1 MAVTQFEIDNALM
14 AGRAYFDTRA
24 SINRFPVP
32 QGWVEFNHRA
42 LDSGFEATSFTDG
55 SRIVISY
62 AGTDFTD
69 ISDWTQA
76 NIPLAFG
83 FGSDQLRQAALY
95 YLEVKTANPTATISF
110 TGHSLGG
117 DLAALMA
124 VLFDEQA
131 ITFDQAPFANSAT
144 LSIREDL
151 IDYLKDNG
159 YTDATLSSLVPE
171 LLTFNPYDP
180 APGREANITG
190 YYVDGEVLAE
200 LQANTS
206 LRILG
211 SQTKLSQNS
220 TGLGLDGPVSLHAQ
234 SLLTAFL
241 ENDAFRAIT
250 FSLPE
255 LLKMVFDEALY
266 YRDPNNTDNP
276 ERNLLE
282 HLLRHQIGV
291 AADPSTSTA
300 AIPTDAMLDRF
311 TADLQKVAQAGG
323 FTLSNQHIA
332 NTLVA
337 FAMQFYYENTDA
349 AVIGHTLYADV
360 TGGLRFDRSDVS
372 ASLADAKG
380 WQQYFQNWLAQ
391 DLSLEEHR
399 IVLQLLPAATDWFI
413 QSGLLDL
420 NATADI
426 SKAFMVGGTGNDW
439 MRGGSQA
446 DLLIGNAGDD
456 TLNGGAGNDTLMGG
470 AGDDT
475 YVIDAGDGFDTIVD
489 TDGSGS
495 IVLDGLTLTGGALV
509 AGTTN
514 VWKDAAHGLTYTL
527 QGTGASQV
535 LLISKDGSSDGLRIQ
550 GWQAGQLGLAM
561 SGTIA
566 PPATTTIS
574 GTDGYSDGLTGT
586 GGSDQILGLSGNDAL
601 DGGAGDDILEG
612 GLGDDLL
619 AGGAGSDTIYGGA
632 GRDMILSAT
641 GLNLQPQRDR
651 NNDGVLDDW
660 APPAGAGAVWTSGR
674 LWGIYASA
682 TRADV
687 YVVEGGGSLN
697 QDSAGDIVFAGDDDD
712 RVVGGLG
719 DDYIDGGAERHDS
732 APNIS
737 IHLLRQLNTTK
748 NQNLTRA
755 YN

>member
-24 SINRFPVP
+24 FINRFPVP
-32 QGWVEFNHRA
+32 QSWVEFNHRA
-42 LDSGFEATSFTDG
+42 LDSGFEATSFTNG
-55 SRIVISY
+55 SRIVISF

-83 FGSDQLRQAALY
+83 FSSDQLRQAALY
-95 YLEVKTANPTATISF
+95 YLEVKEANLGATIGF

-117 DLAALMA
+117 GLAALMG

-159 YTDATLSSLVPE
+159 YTNATLSSLVPE
-171 LLTFNPYDP
+171 LLSFNPYDP
-180 APGREANITG
+180 APGREANVTG

-206 LRILG
+206 FQVLG
-211 SQTKLSQNS
+211 TQTKLSQNS
-220 TGLGLDGPVSLHAQ
+220 TGLGLDGPVSLHTQA
-234 SLLTAFL
+234 LLTAFL
-241 ENDAFRAIT
+241 ENNAFRAIT

-255 LLKMVFDEALY
+255 LLKMMFDEALY
-266 YRDPNNTDNP
+266 AYKTTPDNTEFP
-276 ERNLLE
+276 NLLE
-282 HLLRHQIGV
+282 HLLRHQIGI
-291 AADPSTSTA
+291 AADPATGTA
-300 AIPTDAMLDRF
+300 AIPADAMLDRF
-311 TADLQKVAQAGG
+311 TADLEKVAQAGG
-323 FTLSNQHIA
+323 FTLTNQHVA

-337 FAMQFYYENTDA
+337 FAMQFYYENLDA
-349 AVIGHTLYADV
+349 AVTGRTLYTDV
-360 TGGLRFDRSDVS
+360 TGGIRFDRTDVS

-399 IVLQLLPAATDWFI
+399 IVLQLLPAATDWFV

-470 AGDDT
+470 TGNDT
-475 YVIDAGDGFDTIVD
+475 YIVDAGDGFDTIVD
-489 TDGSGS
+489 TDGTGA

-509 AGTTN
+509 AGTAN
-514 VWKDAAHGLTYTL
+514 VWKDIANGITYTL
-527 QGTGASQV
+527 QGSGAN
-535 LLISKDGSSDGLRIQ
+535 
-550 GWQAGQLGLAM
+550 LA
-561 SGTIA
+561 
-566 PPATTTIS
+566 
-574 GTDGYSDGLTGT
+574 
-586 GGSDQILGLSGNDAL
+586 
-601 DGGAGDDILEG
+601 
-612 GLGDDLL
+612 
-619 AGGAGSDTIYGGA
+619 
-632 GRDMILSAT
+632 
-641 GLNLQPQRDR
+641 
-651 NNDGVLDDW
+651 
-660 APPAGAGAVWTSGR
+660 
-674 LWGIYASA
+674 
-682 TRADV
+682 RA
-687 YVVEGGGSLN
+687 
-697 QDSAGDIVFAGDDDD
+697 F
-712 RVVGGLG
+712 
-719 DDYIDGGAERHDS
+719 
-732 APNIS
+732 
-737 IHLLRQLNTTK
+737 
-748 NQNLTRA
+748 
-755 YN
+755 

>member
-1 MAVTQFEIDNALM
+1 
-14 AGRAYFDTRA
+14 
-24 SINRFPVP
+24 
-32 QGWVEFNHRA
+32 
-42 LDSGFEATSFTDG
+42 
-55 SRIVISY
+55 
-62 AGTDFTD
+62 
-69 ISDWTQA
+69 
-76 NIPLAFG
+76 
-83 FGSDQLRQAALY
+83 
-95 YLEVKTANPTATISF
+95 
-110 TGHSLGG
+110 
-117 DLAALMA
+117 MA

-220 TGLGLDGPVSLHAQ
+220 TGLGLAGPVSLHAQ

-489 TDGSGS
+489 TDGSGC
-495 IVLDGLTLTGGALV
+495 IVLDGLTLTGV
-509 AGTTN
+509 ASEVDVTTN
-514 VWKDAAHGLTYTL
+514 VWKT
-527 QGTGASQV
+527 
-535 LLISKDGSSDGLRIQ
+535 
-550 GWQAGQLGLAM
+550 
-561 SGTIA
+561 
-566 PPATTTIS
+566 
-574 GTDGYSDGLTGT
+574 
-586 GGSDQILGLSGNDAL
+586 
-601 DGGAGDDILEG
+601 E
-612 GLGDDLL
+612 
-619 AGGAGSDTIYGGA
+619 
-632 GRDMILSAT
+632 
-641 GLNLQPQRDR
+641 
-651 NNDGVLDDW
+651 
-660 APPAGAGAVWTSGR
+660 
-674 LWGIYASA
+674 A
-682 TRADV
+682 TRAALKDKDYKYVYPATITADAEKYSDRTRAKAWAGEKEALEKELGVGHDRSHYRSALEKMGYQVTSVNDNEADHLEMEVVKGDTSYEVKVDFDEKTKKSTDV
-687 YVVEGGGSLN
+687 
-697 QDSAGDIVFAGDDDD
+697 DI
-712 RVVGGLG
+712 
-719 DDYIDGGAERHDS
+719 
-732 APNIS
+732 APNVWE
-737 IHLLRQLNTTK
+737 TEATEK
-748 NQNLTRA
+748 A
-755 YN
+755 KGDE